1 MNREQAENNYRQ
13 KFEDFGLS
21 EKFEYIGRD
30 WNSENGRKVEFKCKT
45 CGSTFLSWG
54 LTEMI
59 KGRQKHLLCIKCGTS
74 SDGNDVF
81 SRSKKAKQV
90 VELYLQGLEQTE
102 IAEKLGCTV
111 NDVGSA
117 VKAYGVTD
125 KTRKYR
131 AFEKANAKRAQEA
144 ESKLPEKL
152 EKMGFAY
159 IGGYVNRD
167 SKIKVRCLTCNTE
180 YERKVDSVHTYGLKC
195 KSCLQKDRQLQAK
208 KRKQIE
214 TNNAYIR
221 NLENQWLRLL
231 NPPKNKKD
239 FNDELHQSFLS
250 REGIC
255 EICGKPYTVEEYVK
269 SCGIKYARDNGV
281 CSIEC
286 KDEKSRRLKRKQKRT
301 PSNHRHRARLKGVP
315 YESGITLQK
324 LIRKNGLTCAICGKE
339 CNPNDHEWS
348 KYAGPTYPSI
358 DHIIPISKG
367 GGHTWNNVQVAC
379 MMCNS
384 LKSDKLEVNQ

>member
-30 WNSENGRKVEFKCKT
+30 WNSEHGRKVEFKCKT

-54 LTEMI
+54 LAEMI

-81 SRSKKAKQV
+81 SRSKKAKQA

-117 VKAYGVTD
+117 VKTYGVTD

-131 AFEKANAKRAQEA
+131 ASEKANAKRAQEA
-144 ESKLPEKL
+144 EEKL
-152 EKMGFAY
+152 SEKLKKMGFAY
-159 IGGYVNRD
+159 VGGYVNKE
-167 SKIKVRCLTCNTE
+167 SKIKVQCLICNIE
-180 YERKVDSVHTYGLKC
+180 YERKVNSVHKYGLKC

-214 TNNAYIR
+214 ANNAYVR
-221 NLENQWLRLL
+221 KLENQWLRLL
-231 NPPKNKKD
+231 NPPKAPKD
-239 FNDELHQSFLS
+239 AYEEVHEAFLN

-255 EICGKPYTVEEYVK
+255 EICEKKYTVREYMESTGAK
-269 SCGIKYARDNGV
+269 KANDNGV
-281 CSIEC
+281 CSAEC
-286 KDEKSRRLKRKQKRT
+286 KKEKKRILKRKYST
-301 PSNHRHRARLKGVP
+301 HGNHRHRAKKYGCA
-315 YESGITLQK
+315 YESGITLHK
-324 LIRKNGLTCAICGKE
+324 LIKKKGLTCAICGKE
-339 CNPNDHEWS
+339 CNLDDNKWGEHF
-348 KYAGPTYPSI
+348 GPTYPSI
-358 DHIIPISKG
+358 DHIIPMSKG

-384 LKSDKLEVNQ
+384 IKSDKLEVNQ